1 MPIVWRRSICI
12 EPFLRN
18 FERRLKV
25 FPRCNCSNA
34 RPKLF
39 IRSLKKKQASQANQ
53 ANEAT
58 RSWLMLLF
66 ARSLMFSDGASNRLM
81 RNRIELML
89 SHFDTEINLRA
100 FCQLVQ
106 IEVWNSS
113 LLKDEKMLINCSDI
127 YSSIF
132 HIFFTC
138 PLKGKVIL
146 ITS

>member
-1 MPIVWRRSICI
+1 
-12 EPFLRN
+12 
-18 FERRLKV
+18 
-25 FPRCNCSNA
+25 
-34 RPKLF
+34 
-39 IRSLKKKQASQANQ
+39 
-53 ANEAT
+53 
-58 RSWLMLLF
+58 
-66 ARSLMFSDGASNRLM
+66 MFSDGASNRLM

-106 IEVWNSS
+106 IEVWNLS

-132 HIFFTC
+132 HIFFSC
-138 PLKGKVIL
+138 PLKGTVIL

>member
-25 FPRCNCSNA
+25 FPRCKCCNA

-39 IRSLKKKQASQANQ
+39 IRSVKKKQASQASQANQ
-53 ANEAT
+53 ANQVT
-58 RSWLMLLF
+58 QSWLMLQF

-106 IEVWNSS
+106 IEVWNLS

-127 YSSIF
+127 
-132 HIFFTC
+132 
-138 PLKGKVIL
+138 
-146 ITS
+146 